1 MMMREEI
8 YEKVTDVLVQAL
20 GVGRAEITPEASLV
34 GDLEAESI
42 DFLDIIFRLEKT
54 FGIEIARGELFPQE
68 ILRDPQLVAG
78 GKLTEAG
85 ARALRERL
93 RFTDLSH
100 LAAGQ
105 DVEELMTE
113 LLTVRTVVD
122 YVQSKLQAS
131 SATA

>member
-1 MMMREEI
+1 MMTREEI

-20 GVGRAEITPEASLV
+20 GVGRAEITPGASLV

-85 ARALRERL
+85 VRALRERL
-93 RFTDLSH
+93 HFTDLSH

-105 DVEELMTE
+105 DVEELMTD
-113 LLTVRTVVD
+113 LLTVQTMVD
-122 YVQSKLQAS
+122 YVQSKLQVS
-131 SATA
+131 SATV